1 MHITECP
8 RDAMQSHKN
17 WIPTADKIDYINAL
31 MSVGYDVLDCGSF
44 VSPKSVPQMKDT
56 AEVLSAVD
64 KSASQTQLSAI
75 VASVGGAERALKHKN
90 LDILGFP
97 FSISEVFQQKNT
109 EKSRGEALREIE
121 EILSMLK
128 NEDKVL
134 NVYISMAFGNPYG
147 EQWHLDEVLN
157 WVERLAERGVGRITL
172 SDTIGVSTQ
181 PQISE
186 VLKACFQKFP
196 QVDFGVHF
204 HCEPSEAYDKL
215 FTSYSV
221 GCMAFDVAIKGLG
234 GCPIIPDK
242 KGNLP
247 TEKLLNF
254 LAVEKVEHRLNLLH
268 FESAWNKAKN
278 IFNF

>member
-31 MSVGYDVLDCGSF
+31 MSIGYDVLDCGSF

-56 AEVLSAVD
+56 AEVLSEVD
-64 KSASQTQLSAI
+64 KSVSQTQLSAI
-75 VASVGGAERALKHKN
+75 VASVGGAERALKYKN

-109 EKSRGEALREIE
+109 EKSRGEAMREIE

-134 NVYISMAFGNPYG
+134 NIYISMAFGNPYD
-147 EQWHLDEVLN
+147 EKWHLDEVLN
-157 WVERLAERGVGRITL
+157 WVNYLAERGIERITL

-204 HCEPSEAYDKL
+204 HCESSEAYDRL
-215 FTSYSV
+215 FASYSV